1 MFGSAS
7 CLQAPDYLG
16 SSPSIAPACL
26 VKSSRKPVTLVVACA
41 KGLCLAIRWTGVY
54 ADPLR
59 PATRGVLQ
67 ALTINITGVLQ
78 QLTRLGAGHRCVRHR
93 VDGWL

>member
-1 MFGSAS
+1 M
-7 CLQAPDYLG
+7 
-16 SSPSIAPACL
+16 
-26 VKSSRKPVTLVVACA
+26 
-41 KGLCLAIRWTGVY
+41 Y